1 MNILSWLLCIVLSL
15 SLVNQC
21 RKPAWLLLL
30 QYWLYD
36 PEHAKLA
43 NIVSFSANWMWP
55 HYLSAHPSRRAV
67 KIFLISSF
75 SQSLRCILSFHFSI
89 QKQISFYFY
98 PGCFF
103 SLLCVLSM
111 LFVWLHGYF
120 KLIIGC
126 PEPSAYQRQWS
137 CLKWLFQRKT
147 NNNQGKQLVR

>member
-1 MNILSWLLCIVLSL
+1 MNIPSWLLCIVLSL

-75 SQSLRCILSFHFSI
+75 SQSLCCILSFHFSI
-89 QKQISFYFY
+89 QKQISYFLLLSRLLFFFTLCIIHVICLAPRIFQTY
-98 PGCFF
+98 HWVPGTV
-103 SLLCVLSM
+103 SLSETMIL
-111 LFVWLHGYF
+111 
-120 KLIIGC
+120 
-126 PEPSAYQRQWS
+126 PEMTIPAKDEQ
-137 CLKWLFQRKT
+137 
-147 NNNQGKQLVR
+147 